1 MWTQQQQNQP
11 QTMPMPMNNSGMN
24 EEVLQSV
31 GRMVKMV
38 EGINDPAKINQIMG
52 TLATHSPMVA
62 NILNNTN
69 GMSLQQVF
77 VSKCQQMG
85 VNPEMIIN
93 QINRMR

>member
-11 QTMPMPMNNSGMN
+11 QTMPMQMNNSGIN
-24 EEVLQSV
+24 EEVLQSI

-52 TLATHSPMVA
+52 TLVTQSPMVA

-77 VSKCQQMG
+77 MNKCQQMG